1 MLKDELYL
9 PDYIFNSILDVTPE
23 FLAEHGSKG
32 LLCDTDNT
40 LAYDN
45 RKDIIPEA
53 AEWIKQMREA
63 GIKIAIMS
71 NAFLII
77 VIPFFLF
84 LIILERNRTKLPR
97 LYKRVHNKR
106 FIFFFL
112 FLVAAWW
119 IGRNLSEQL

>member
-1 MLKDELYL
+1 MSKIVWSIIGISIVLGIY
-9 PDYIFNSILDVTPE
+9 YIFNPIVDNVFPKCP
-23 FLAEHGSKG
+23 FLALTGLQCPGCGSQRALHFLLHGE
-32 LLCDTDNT
+32 LRQ
-40 LAYDN
+40 AF
-45 RKDIIPEA
+45 
-53 AEWIKQMREA
+53 
-63 GIKIAIMS
+63 MS